1 MEIAEAIILNVFDYD
16 EADGIITALFKDGRV
31 MSIYAQG
38 IQKSDSKNRLNLMQ
52 FSVVEIEY
60 FQKKDRNK
68 AKLMRSTTL
77 IEPPMKSLNDIHL
90 LGGIAGLLEHRLAI
104 GTKVYEL
111 VRFMIKEMEFRNLSN
126 AFILKLL
133 FEILKL
139 DNIRLNM
146 NSCVQCGNV
155 LELQSF
161 DTKRGGVFC
170 KYCFDEH
177 SKRLRPDTIK
187 TIQEIYK
194 EEDIRKVESLFISR
208 EDFVLILSNILD
220 YYSDVLGL
228 PTYLLQKI

>member
-1 MEIAEAIILNVFDYD
+1 MEIVEAIILNVFDYE

-38 IQKSDSKNRLNLMQ
+38 IQKSNSKNRLNLMQ
-52 FSVVEIEY
+52 FSIVELEY

-77 IEPPMKSLNDIHL
+77 VEPTMKSLNDIHL
-90 LGGIAGLLEHRLAI
+90 LGGITGLVEHRLAV
-104 GTKVYEL
+104 GTKIYEL
-111 VRFMIKEMEFRNLSN
+111 IRFMIKEMEFRNLSN

-146 NSCVQCGNV
+146 DSCTQCGNV
-155 LELQSF
+155 LDIESF

-170 KYCFDEH
+170 KYCFDSN
-177 SKRLRPDTIK
+177 SKRLRSDTIE
-187 TIQEIYK
+187 TIRIIYK
-194 EEDIRKVESLFISR
+194 EEDLNKIESLFISR
-208 EDFVLILSNILD
+208 EDFILILSNILD
-220 YYSDVLGL
+220 YYSDILGL